1 MAQRASKHGPVHHID
16 NAILFAGMC
25 VSTMATYDVKSVAA
39 AVGASHL
46 WFQLYV
52 FKCVECVCCIVH
64 VELT

>member
-1 MAQRASKHGPVHHID
+1 MHHID